1 MYNVFQASGSPF
13 TAQVL
18 LTNQSYQ
25 PQKIKLVA
33 GDVNKPYTIFSE
45 RVVSLNGQQG
55 RNITLSFPVSPKY
68 MEIYT
73 YNMSNYAGNPKMLA
87 RQVDMSYS
95 ADVIKTINDVR
106 SCDVW
111 MDAETQEYTEFA
123 EWFAINAGLLSYM
136 SYDNKLQ
143 LQPYSDY
150 KTNNGK
156 FHIRYMPYLPEVMPF
171 TRTIIKSNSPAR
183 VEHDSGRVEASREHF
198 IKYSVPQRYLILLH
212 EFSHKYGNK
221 KINRQID
228 DENGAD
234 FLALYIYLG
243 KGYPRYDALDVFLN
257 IFYKNPTEGN
267 IQRAKM
273 IERFIKDFDSGK
285 INNLINCKTK

>member
-1 MYNVFQASGSPF
+1 MYNIFQASGKPF
-13 TAQVL
+13 TAEVL
-18 LTNQSYQ
+18 LSNKSYH

-33 GDVNKPYTIFSE
+33 SDVYKPYTLYSE
-45 RVVSLNGQQG
+45 RVVSLNGQQE
-55 RNITLSFPVSPKY
+55 RNITLSFPVSPNY

-73 YNMSNYAGNPKMLA
+73 YNMSNSGGGKILA
-87 RQVDMSYS
+87 KQFDMSYS
-95 ADVIKTINDVR
+95 ADVIKTQNDVR

-136 SYDNKLQ
+136 SYDNRFQ

-150 KTNNGK
+150 RTNDGK
-156 FHIRYMPYLPEVMPF
+156 FNIRYMPYLPELIPF
-171 TRTIIKSNSPAR
+171 TKTIVKSNSPAR
-183 VEHDSGRVEASREHF
+183 VGHDSGRVEASREHF
-198 IKYSVPQRYLILLH
+198 IRYSVPQRFLILLH

-267 IQRAKM
+267 INRAKM
-273 IERFIKDFDSGK
+273 IERFINDFDSGK